1 MTTPVLSSSRSQCAM
16 KRKVRGEGV
25 MQTASTGLRQ
35 PSFPWRK
42 VPESDARS
50 VGVIAATMIYFSTPT
65 CSK

>member
-1 MTTPVLSSSRSQCAM
+1 M
-16 KRKVRGEGV
+16 KRKVRGEEV

-42 VPESDARS
+42 VPESDALS
-50 VGVIAATMIYFSTPT
+50 VDVISAATMIYFSTPT